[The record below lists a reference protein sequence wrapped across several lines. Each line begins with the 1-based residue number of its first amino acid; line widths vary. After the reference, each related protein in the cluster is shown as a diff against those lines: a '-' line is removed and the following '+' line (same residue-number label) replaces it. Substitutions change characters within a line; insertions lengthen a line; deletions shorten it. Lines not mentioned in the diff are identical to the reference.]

1 MGAAM
6 KVHKEGEL
14 VVMDIEEW
22 NTGLIQRLSAV
33 TEWARDSDRQG
44 LRTTVRLEVP
54 KEHFIELWK
63 LWSQVPPTESELSEW
78 TKWLREE

>member
-1 MGAAM
+1 MSAAM

-22 NTGLIQRLSAV
+22 NTGIIQRLSAV
-33 TEWARDSDRQG
+33 TEWARDSNLQG
-44 LRTTVRLEVP
+44 IRTTVRLEVP

-63 LWSQVPPTESELSEW
+63 LWSQAPPTEAELKKW
-78 TKWLREE
+78 RKWLRKS